1 MRWSPSKIKPP
12 SKLVIYPGEE
22 EGVEPIRT
30 IDLDPGQAEMSLDLE
45 ASLPADAMFTLA
57 SSFKPGHWEEG
68 ERQRLFFTFSKVT
81 INFVLAFSVVFYVVV
96 NFEVG
101 VVFAIVDRFKDV
113 RITI

>member
-1 MRWSPSKIKPP
+1 M
-12 SKLVIYPGEE
+12 IYPGEE
-22 EGVEPIRT
+22 EGAEPIRT

-45 ASLPADAMFTLA
+45 ASLPAEAMFTLS

-81 INFVLAFSVVFYVVV
+81 INFVFALTVVFYVVV

-101 VVFAIVDRFKDV
+101 VVFAIVDRFKDG
-113 RITI
+113 RIIK

>member
-1 MRWSPSKIKPP
+1 M
-12 SKLVIYPGEE
+12 
-22 EGVEPIRT
+22 
-30 IDLDPGQAEMSLDLE
+30 
-45 ASLPADAMFTLA
+45 PADALFTLA

-81 INFVLAFSVVFYVVV
+81 INFVFTLSVVFYVVV
-96 NFEVG
+96 NFKVG